1 MIDLPSYD
9 GECPSSLVTL
19 TPHSRQSLKRRTTKT
34 RRMMRPRWPRDLD
47 APARRTRGLAEENIG
62 RCATPGVERARL
74 PLLVDSNID
83 SGSGPET
90 AGRALGRFATLFGE
104 FALATSTAAITAF
117 LVFWTFTAEWTP
129 GPSSRAA
136 DGDSTEPRSIG
147 PTQAAVERRTQGT
160 NEQPSSPRARLAILR
175 APSGRV
181 NDAIPLGVSLAGA
194 SGSVSLLI
202 SGLPAGSTISTGR
215 PLGAGNWRL
224 PASELSNAAIRPPRG
239 FVGAIDLTV
248 ELRLADDT
256 VADRQSLR
264 LTWVGTPETTEARTA
279 DVAAPVGTDSAAPR
293 ETPNPQATSAPLRRL
308 DREEIAYLL
317 KRGEELLAA
326 GELGPARLVLRR
338 AAEAGHPNAAFAL
351 AITYDPILLEA
362 RRVVGVAPDI
372 AMARAWYEKAK
383 ELGSTDASRRLELLA
398 RASKVE

>member
-1 MIDLPSYD
+1 
-9 GECPSSLVTL
+9 
-19 TPHSRQSLKRRTTKT
+19 
-34 RRMMRPRWPRDLD
+34 
-47 APARRTRGLAEENIG
+47 
-62 RCATPGVERARL
+62 
-74 PLLVDSNID
+74 
-83 SGSGPET
+83 
-90 AGRALGRFATLFGE
+90 
-104 FALATSTAAITAF
+104 
-117 LVFWTFTAEWTP
+117 
-129 GPSSRAA
+129 
-136 DGDSTEPRSIG
+136 
-147 PTQAAVERRTQGT
+147 
-160 NEQPSSPRARLAILR
+160 
-175 APSGRV
+175 V

-194 SGSVSLLI
+194 SGSGSLLI
-202 SGLPAGSTISTGR
+202 SGLPAGSSISTGH

-224 PASELSNAAIRPPRG
+224 PSSELSNAAIRPPRG

-264 LTWVGTPETTEARTA
+264 LTWVGTPETAEARTA
-279 DVAAPVGTDSAAPR
+279 DVAAPVGTDSTAPR
-293 ETPNPQATSAPLRRL
+293 ETLNPQTTSAQLRRL

-317 KRGEELLAA
+317 KRGEELLSA
-326 GELGPARLVLRR
+326 GELGSARLVLRR

-398 RASKVE
+398 RAVKVE